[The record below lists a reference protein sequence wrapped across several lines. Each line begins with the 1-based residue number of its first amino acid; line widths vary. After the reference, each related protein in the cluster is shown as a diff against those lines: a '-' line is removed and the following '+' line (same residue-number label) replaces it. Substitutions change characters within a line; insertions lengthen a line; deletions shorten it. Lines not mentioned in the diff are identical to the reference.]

1 MANKTGV
8 TPNKLFGV
16 GARGSEGSKPGPKV
30 NPPTMD
36 PTGPGN
42 PASLSATDMQTHG
55 VKGAPDP
62 RYC

>member
-8 TPNKLFGV
+8 TPAKLFGV
-16 GARGSEGSKPGPKV
+16 GARGNEGSKPGPKV
-30 NPPTMD
+30 DPPTMD

-42 PASLSATDMQTHG
+42 PDCLSATNMQGG